1 MIGPLTSLHRLF
13 HRSQIVNPKLITASS
28 AKKDANK
35 LQKFTTKS
43 VQPNGF
49 SESQTSKVTR
59 HRAIRYS
66 SPACTVPLSLTSIL
80 KLIIMADHDFNNL
93 EIRTGLRS
101 GVAVL
106 RCPSVAHKCRHIP
119 CT

>member
-1 MIGPLTSLHRLF
+1 MIGPLTSLNRLFQF

-49 SESQTSKVTR
+49 SES
-59 HRAIRYS
+59 
-66 SPACTVPLSLTSIL
+66 PATVHFATVVPHVQYHCPLPLS
-80 KLIIMADHDFNNL
+80 
-93 EIRTGLRS
+93 
-101 GVAVL
+101 
-106 RCPSVAHKCRHIP
+106 
-119 CT
+119 